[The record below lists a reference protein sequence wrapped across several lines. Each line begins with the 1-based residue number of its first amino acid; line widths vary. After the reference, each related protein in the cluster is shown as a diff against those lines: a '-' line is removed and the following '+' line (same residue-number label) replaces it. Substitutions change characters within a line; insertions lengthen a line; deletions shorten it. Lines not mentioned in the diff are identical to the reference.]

1 MYMTTRVYQVQ
12 MAGEVAGDVV
22 GDPEDSRTL
31 VGAEIAPESV
41 PPVASSELAK
51 TAPPNASAEDRR
63 GILLG
68 IGAYALWGILPIYF
82 KTLHMVAPLEMLAN
96 RIVWSLFFMLGIV
109 TWRKGWG
116 ALRISLR
123 NRKAVITY
131 AVAAVLLAV
140 NWYVYIWAVNEN
152 HILDAS
158 LGYFINPLMNV
169 VLGVFVLGERLRA
182 GQWLAIGMAAAG
194 VAYLTWNYGQLPW
207 IALVLASSFAI
218 YGVLK
223 KKAPLPA
230 QEGLTI
236 ETATLFLPAL
246 VALLWMQGSGNGAL
260 TTSNLWIVFLLLL
273 SGPIT
278 AIPLLMF
285 AGAARVV
292 PLSTLGVLQ
301 YLAPTGQ
308 FLVGVFLYGE
318 TVTPARLI
326 GFAIIWMALVIFWIE
341 GTLQRRARMA

>member
-1 MYMTTRVYQVQ
+1 MATNVYQSPITGE
-12 MAGEVAGDVV
+12 AGNDLEDGVLLAGAD
-22 GDPEDSRTL
+22 GGELPPEAL
-31 VGAEIAPESV
+31 
-41 PPVASSELAK
+41 PPVALPAPISATPN
-51 TAPPNASAEDRR
+51 TAAEDHR

-96 RIVWSLFFMLGIV
+96 RIVWSLFFMLGII
-109 TWRKGWG
+109 TWRKGWR
-116 ALRISLR
+116 ALRISLH
-123 NRKAVITY
+123 NRKAVFTY

-182 GQWLAIGMAAAG
+182 GQWLAIGVAAAG

-246 VALLWMQGSGNGAL
+246 AALLWMEASGNGAL
-260 TTSNLWIVFLLLL
+260 MTGSWWVVFLLLL

-318 TVTPARLI
+318 IVTPSRLI
-326 GFAIIWMALVIFWIE
+326 GFAIIWAALLIFWVE
-341 GTLQRRARMA
+341 GALQRRARMAYR